1 MKLRRFSTVVAAAV
15 VATVTFGLA
24 GAAPAHATLFSDPV
38 RPVLECVAHNGDG
51 THTAVF
57 GYNNPDDQPQTV
69 PVGLQNFFTGLKPD
83 SGQPTV
89 FAPGRHVA
97 AFTVVFRDLEATW
110 NLNGRA
116 AIATPLSPR
125 CNNGPEVSEAG
136 APVVLALG
144 MMAMS
149 GGWLWRR
156 RRHA

>member
-1 MKLRRFSTVVAAAV
+1 MKLRNVTTTLAAAV
-15 VATVTFGLA
+15 AATVGIGLA
-24 GAAPAHATLFSDPV
+24 TPAPAHASIFSDPV

-51 THTAVF
+51 SHTAVF
-57 GYNNPDDQPQTV
+57 GYYNPDDQQQTV
-69 PVGLQNFFTGLKPD
+69 PVGPQNFFFGLKPD

-89 FAPGRHVA
+89 FAPGRKVA
-97 AFTVVFRDLEATW
+97 AFSVLFRDAEATW

-136 APVVLALG
+136 APVVLAVG